1 MANWNDPKLS
11 QTWADR
17 DAALRGKDESLAKM
31 DFSGDTNIPEGAI
44 RWNATNSR
52 WEQYNSGSW
61 SSLEST
67 YNINVS
73 SAQTASSANN
83 LAGNGASYYD
93 DAPNGTR
100 MLFYQSSA
108 PTGWNQITSVNDR
121 VIRVVSGSGGSTGGS
136 WSISGLNVLGHTL
149 SVSEMPS
156 HNHGMSTEG
165 NHSHSGSTDNS
176 GSHKHISGVTV
187 RGGRGGQNPPYG
199 AISENDNTWEH
210 HKNYGGDLMP
220 RTSNGGNHS
229 HSLSINSNGNHTH
242 NIYNTGGGNSHDH
255 GITHN
260 GNWRPAYADVI
271 VCERSK

>member
-17 DAALRGKDESLAKM
+17 DTALRGKDESLAKM

-121 VIRVVSGSGGSTGGS
+121 VIRVVSGPGGSTGGS

-156 HNHGMSTEG
+156 HDHTGSTSTDG
-165 NHSHSGSTDNS
+165 YHSHSGSTSTNGNHRHSFDVKTDKDGP
-176 GSHKHISGVTV
+176 GSIPNIAGNAGVVTT
-187 RGGRGGQNPPYG
+187 R
-199 AISENDNTWEH
+199 NT
-210 HKNYGGDLMP
+210 NFAGD
-220 RTSNGGNHS
+220 HS
-229 HSLSINSNGNHTH
+229 HSLSINGNGNHSHSFTT
-242 NIYNTGGGNSHDH
+242 NNTGGGNSHDH

>member
-17 DAALRGKDESLAKM
+17 DTAIRGKDESLAKM

-156 HNHGMSTEG
+156 HDHTGSTSTDG
-165 NHSHSGSTDNS
+165 YHSHSGSTSTNGEHTHEVPGGRSGGEGIDIQEQLS
-176 GSHKHISGVTV
+176 GSDRVTTLS
-187 RGGRGGQNPPYG
+187 
-199 AISENDNTWEH
+199 A
-210 HKNYGGDLMP
+210 
-220 RTSNGGNHS
+220 GNHS
-229 HSLSINSNGNHTH
+229 HSLSINSAGSHTH
-242 NIYNTGGGNSHDH
+242 GINSTGGGNAH
-255 GITHN
+255 GH
-260 GNWRPAYADVI
+260 GLSADGDWRPSYADVI
-271 VCERSK
+271 VCQKD

>member
-17 DAALRGKDESLAKM
+17 DTALRGKDESLAKM

-44 RWNATNSR
+44 RWNATKSR

-156 HNHGMSTEG
+156 HDHGMSTEG
-165 NHSHSGSTDNS
+165 NHSHSTSVTDPGHSHGYRVFQGERQDSGNNVRANDQTGRIGSTLSATTGISVSVNAN
-176 GSHKHISGVTV
+176 GS
-187 RGGRGGQNPPYG
+187 
-199 AISENDNTWEH
+199 
-210 HKNYGGDLMP
+210 
-220 RTSNGGNHS
+220 
-229 HSLSINSNGNHTH
+229 HTH

>member
-17 DAALRGKDESLAKM
+17 DTALRGKDESLAKM

-121 VIRVVSGSGGSTGGS
+121 VIRVVSGPGGSTGGS

-156 HNHGMSTEG
+156 HDHTGSTSTDG
-165 NHSHSGSTDNS
+165 YHSHSGSTSTNGEHTHEVPGGRSGGEGIDIQEQLS
-176 GSHKHISGVTV
+176 GSNRVTTLS
-187 RGGRGGQNPPYG
+187 
-199 AISENDNTWEH
+199 A
-210 HKNYGGDLMP
+210 
-220 RTSNGGNHS
+220 GNHS
-229 HSLSINSNGNHTH
+229 HSLDINGNGNHSHSFTT
-242 NIYNTGGGNSHDH
+242 NNTGGDQSHE
-255 GITHN
+255 N
-260 GNWRPAYADVI
+260 RPPYFALAFI
-271 VCERSK
+271 MKL